1 MARVNLHVPDDFLE
15 EIDRRA
21 AALNVSRT
29 SFIIM
34 SLSQKFQQDD
44 LMLRAPEM
52 LSQIGALA
60 ADINDKTSK
69 LGPPAV

>member
-1 MARVNLHVPDDFLE
+1 MARVNLHVPDDFLK

-44 LMLRAPEM
+44 LMLRVPDM
-52 LSQIGALA
+52 LKEIGALA
-60 ADINDKTSK
+60 ADINDKTAK

>member
-34 SLSQKFQQDD
+34 SLSQVPARRSHASSAGNAF
-44 LMLRAPEM
+44 
-52 LSQIGALA
+52 
-60 ADINDKTSK
+60 ADRCA
-69 LGPPAV
+69 GG

>member
-44 LMLRAPEM
+44 L
-52 LSQIGALA
+52 
-60 ADINDKTSK
+60 K